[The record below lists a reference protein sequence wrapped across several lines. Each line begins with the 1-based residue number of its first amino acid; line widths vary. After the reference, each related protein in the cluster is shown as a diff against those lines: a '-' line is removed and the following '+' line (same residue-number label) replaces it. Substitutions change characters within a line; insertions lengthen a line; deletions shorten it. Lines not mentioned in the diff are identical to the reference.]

1 MCAIRKEGKF
11 EASRTRIALARYTG
25 CSGIDGTIGKKV
37 ILREKKTNQKY
48 RIRFLFERSRYRDFA
63 SYSTKIV
70 FENLSKPLKLG

>member
-37 ILREKKTNQKY
+37 ILREKKKNK
-48 RIRFLFERSRYRDFA
+48 S
-63 SYSTKIV
+63 KI
-70 FENLSKPLKLG
+70 